1 MYGLLY
7 FSQRQSRCSSSEIE
21 SLRLA
26 AEMTAETSSD
36 VALLNA
42 ANILLYLDQPH
53 DAKGVLNR
61 MSASSRRVAGSN
73 ACSLKASNLR
83 GWLELASGEGRQG
96 SATSAER
103 HFAASLGEA
112 PSDVDAMLG
121 LAACYSMRND
131 WSGALA
137 VLNQAIAA
145 TTFGDASS
153 SSSSSSSSSISSLSS
168 SDGGGGRYSEGVPC
182 LVEKAR
188 MLANCGDWAQ
198 AEVTA
203 QPSAILEAVIDNIIS
218 QSPTSPEIDEM
229 KKTMSIDEMKD
240 KGANIDHQSTVS
252 AQPDLRVLRSPV
264 QLTRQ
269 HSEPSCSV
277 CRVRACRPG

>member
-1 MYGLLY
+1 LEDFEALRNKRDYALGAVYGLLY

-153 SSSSSSSSSISSLSS
+153 SSSSSSSSISSLSS

-203 QPSAILEAVIDNIIS
+203 QRVLDEQDRGNVCALRLLALHAATRIPSSAFAHAADESSLSTAILGE
-218 QSPTSPEIDEM
+218 SPESRGI
-229 KKTMSIDEMKD
+229 TR
-240 KGANIDHQSTVS
+240 VS
-252 AQPDLRVLRSPV
+252 RIN
-264 QLTRQ
+264 
-269 HSEPSCSV
+269 
-277 CRVRACRPG
+277 